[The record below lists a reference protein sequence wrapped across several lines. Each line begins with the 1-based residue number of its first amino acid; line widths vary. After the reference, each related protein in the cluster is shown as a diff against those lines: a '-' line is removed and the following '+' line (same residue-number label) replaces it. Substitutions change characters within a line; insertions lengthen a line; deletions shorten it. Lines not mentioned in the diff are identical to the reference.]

1 MVVFPEK
8 EVSLVCPACQ
18 KKRQVKISIF
28 HLKKREKEEYHC
40 ACGLKL
46 LTIKLLPLD
55 ETFISLCFF
64 NDSQMQRYR
73 LKEFVAL
80 DLNQTVSQHKGMRL
94 KTQEGEYDPLKYDPL
109 KDEKFLKEY
118 FVAPIIMYELLSHL
132 EGLGYQGKIQC
143 ECNNFKGELELFPEY
158 LILRC
163 QNCKRSKIFWALS
176 EEDVLK
182 LGQKA
187 ILLTTMPK
195 KEK

>member
-8 EVSLVCPACQ
+8 EVTLRCPACQ
-18 KKRQVKISIF
+18 KNRQLKISVF
-28 HLKKREKEEYHC
+28 SLKKREKEDYFC

-46 LTIKLLPLD
+46 LTIRLLNLE
-55 ETFISLCFF
+55 ETVIRLYFYD
-64 NDSQMQRYR
+64 DSEIKSFR

-80 DLNQTVSQHKGMRL
+80 DFSSVTPKNNGLSL
-94 KTQEGEYDPLKYDPL
+94 KPRRSYDPL
-109 KDEKFLKEY
+109 KDENFLKEY
-118 FVAPIIMYELLSHL
+118 FVAPAVMYELLSHL
-132 EGLGYQGKIQC
+132 EGLDYQGKIQC

-163 QNCKRSKIFWALS
+163 QNCQRAKIFWATQ

-187 ILLTTMPK
+187 ILLTTVPK